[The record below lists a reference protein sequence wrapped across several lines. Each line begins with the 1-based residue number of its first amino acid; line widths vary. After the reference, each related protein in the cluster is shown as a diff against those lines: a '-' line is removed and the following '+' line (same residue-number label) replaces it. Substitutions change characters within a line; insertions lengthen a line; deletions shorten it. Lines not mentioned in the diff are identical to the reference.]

1 MENLAKELEADI
13 NKQIALPPNIL
24 MRRFCFLSESSKFA
38 QILSDY
44 KHFPFF
50 YYLGKRTQ
58 PKKLLE
64 IGFGLGLVSGCFLQG
79 CKTVEEFTAYQH
91 KNNTI
96 EPWHYSFLLGRRNI
110 FSVYKNK
117 FNFIND
123 ILDLSGEFN
132 FAIINDDDYIIDDY
146 RALLDTVWDHLSYN
160 GILLID
166 HAKYGG
172 DCKQVL
178 PDFFKIANRK
188 PVFVNTRYGVALL
201 RK

>member
-13 NKQIALPPNIL
+13 NKAITLPTKIL
-24 MRRFCFLSESSKFA
+24 MSRFCFLSEGSKFA
-38 QILSDY
+38 QIMSDPKY
-44 KHFPFF
+44 FPFF
-50 YYLGKRTQ
+50 YYLGKRIQ
-58 PKKLLE
+58 PKRFLE
-64 IGFGLGLVSGCFLQG
+64 IGFGLGFVSGCFLQG

-91 KNNTI
+91 IKD
-96 EPWHYSFLLGRRNI
+96 EFYSFLIGRRNI

-117 FNFIND
+117 FTFIND
-123 ILDLSGEFN
+123 ILDLAGEFD
-132 FAIINDDDYIIDDY
+132 FVIINDDDYALDDY
-146 RALLDTVWDHLSYN
+146 RSVLDTAWNHLAYD
-160 GILLID
+160 GLLLID

-188 PVFVNTRYGVALL
+188 PVFVDTRYGVALL